1 MPSAHTVALSM
12 SFCLARSHTVTK
24 MVKIL
29 IIAPNW
35 IGDAVMTEPLI
46 SQLKKNNPNS
56 QIDVLATPW
65 VASIMKAIPAVD
77 QIITAD
83 FQHGALQ
90 WSERKTLAKQLA
102 QSAYTHAYVLPNSF
116 KSALIPWL
124 AKIPLRIGYQGE
136 MRWGL
141 INESLKNPSRSHR
154 PPMSSHYFALSGQTS
169 SEVPQPHLS
178 LPEAMIDRSQQTL
191 QKIQAHQELYVLCPG
206 AEYGPAKQWPIE
218 HFGHLAKNII
228 ETKQNS
234 LVLILGSKKEFSIG
248 SDIASISTHPDKVI
262 NWCGQTS
269 LEDAMAAISNATSV
283 VSNDSGLMHIAAAF
297 RRPQVAIFGSSDPRH
312 TPPLSKLASIHWLH
326 LECSPCFKRTC
337 PLGHLKCLVDI
348 EVKDVLNS
356 VNQLTQ

>member
-1 MPSAHTVALSM
+1 MPSARTAALNM
-12 SFCLARSHTVTK
+12 SFCLAQSHTVTK

-35 IGDAVMTEPLI
+35 IGDAVMAEPLI
-46 SQLKKNNPNS
+46 SQLKKNNPDS

-83 FQHGALQ
+83 FQHGSLQ
-90 WSERKTLAKQLA
+90 WQERKVLAKQLVL
-102 QSAYTHAYVLPNSF
+102 SAYTHAYVLPNSF

-124 AKIPLRIGYQGE
+124 AKIPQRIGYQGE

-141 INESLKNPSRSHR
+141 INEALKNPSRSHR
-154 PPMSSHYFALSGQTS
+154 PPMSSHYFALSGNTF
-169 SEVPQPHLS
+169 SEIPQPHLS
-178 LPEAMIDRSQQTL
+178 LPDAIITESQQAL
-191 QKIQAHQELYVLCPG
+191 QKIQAHQHLFVLCPG

-218 HFGHLAKNII
+218 HFGQLAKNII
-228 ETKQNS
+228 ETKENS

-248 SDIASISTHPDKVI
+248 SDIARMSAYPDKVI

-269 LEDAMAAISNATSV
+269 LEDAMAAISNAHTV
-283 VSNDSGLMHIAAAF
+283 ISNDSGLMHIAAAF

-312 TPPLSKLASIHWLH
+312 TPPLSKLAAIHWLH
-326 LECSPCFKRTC
+326 LECSPCFKRVC
-337 PLGHLKCLVDI
+337 PLSHLKCLVDI
-348 EVKDVLNS
+348 QAKDVLNS
-356 VNQLTQ
+356 INQLNH

>member
-1 MPSAHTVALSM
+1 MPSARTAALNM
-12 SFCLARSHTVTK
+12 SFCLAQSHTVTK

-35 IGDAVMTEPLI
+35 IGDAVMAEPLI
-46 SQLKKNNPNS
+46 SQLKKNNPDS

-83 FQHGALQ
+83 FQHGSLQ
-90 WSERKTLAKQLA
+90 WQERKVLAKQLA
-102 QSAYTHAYVLPNSF
+102 LSAYTHAYVLPNSF

-124 AKIPLRIGYQGE
+124 AKIPQRIGYQGE

-141 INESLKNPSRSHR
+141 INEALKNPSRSHR
-154 PPMSSHYFALSGQTS
+154 PPMSSHYFALSGNTF

-178 LPEAMIDRSQQTL
+178 LPDVIITESQQAL
-191 QKIQAHQELYVLCPG
+191 QKIQAHQHLFVLCPG

-218 HFGHLAKNII
+218 HFGQLAKNII
-228 ETKQNS
+228 ETKENS

-248 SDIASISTHPDKVI
+248 SDIARMSTYPDKVI

-269 LEDAMAAISNATSV
+269 LEDAMAAISNAHTV
-283 VSNDSGLMHIAAAF
+283 ISNDSGLMHIAAAF

-312 TPPLSKLASIHWLH
+312 TPPLSKLAAIHWLH
-326 LECSPCFKRTC
+326 LECSPCFKRVC
-337 PLGHLKCLVDI
+337 PLSHLKCLVDI
-348 EVKDVLNS
+348 QAKDVLNS
-356 VNQLTQ
+356 INQLNH

>member
-1 MPSAHTVALSM
+1 MPSVRTAALNM
-12 SFCLARSHTVTK
+12 SFCLAQSHTVTK

-35 IGDAVMTEPLI
+35 IGDAVMAEPLI
-46 SQLKKNNPNS
+46 SQLKKNNPDS

-83 FQHGALQ
+83 FQHGSLQ
-90 WSERKTLAKQLA
+90 WQERKVLAKQLVL
-102 QSAYTHAYVLPNSF
+102 SAYTHAYVLPNSF

-124 AKIPLRIGYQGE
+124 AKIPQRIGYQGE

-141 INESLKNPSRSHR
+141 INEALKNPSRSHR
-154 PPMSSHYFALSGQTS
+154 PPMSSHYFALSGNTF

-178 LPEAMIDRSQQTL
+178 LPDVIITESQQAL
-191 QKIQAHQELYVLCPG
+191 QKIQAHQHLFVLCPG

-218 HFGHLAKNII
+218 HFGQLAKNII
-228 ETKQNS
+228 ETKENS

-248 SDIASISTHPDKVI
+248 SDIARMSTYPDKVI

-269 LEDAMAAISNATSV
+269 LEDAMAAISNAHTV
-283 VSNDSGLMHIAAAF
+283 ISNDSGLMHIAAAF

-312 TPPLSKLASIHWLH
+312 TPPLSKLAAIHWLH
-326 LECSPCFKRTC
+326 LECSPCFKRVC
-337 PLGHLKCLVDI
+337 PLSHLKCLVDI
-348 EVKDVLNS
+348 QAKDVLNS
-356 VNQLTQ
+356 INQLNH

>member
-1 MPSAHTVALSM
+1 ME
-12 SFCLARSHTVTK
+12 
-24 MVKIL
+24 KIL

-35 IGDAVMTEPLI
+35 IGDAVMAEPLI
-46 SQLKKNNPNS
+46 SQLKKNNPDS
-56 QIDVLATPW
+56 RIDVLATPW
-65 VASIMKAIPAVD
+65 VASIMKAIPAVN
-77 QIITAD
+77 QIIAAD
-83 FQHGALQ
+83 FQHGSLQ
-90 WSERKTLAKQLA
+90 WAERKTLAKQLA
-102 QSAYTHAYVLPNSF
+102 LSAYTHAYVLPNSF

-124 AKIPLRIGYQGE
+124 AKIPHRIGYQGE

-141 INESLKNPSRSHR
+141 INEALKNPSRSHR
-154 PPMSSHYFALSGQTS
+154 PPMSSHYFALSGITH

-178 LPEAMIDRSQQTL
+178 LPDAMVTQNRQAL
-191 QKIQAHQELYVLCPG
+191 QSKQSFQDLYVLCPG

-218 HFGHLAKNII
+218 HFGQLAKNII

-234 LVLILGSKKEFSIG
+234 LVVILGSQKEFSLG
-248 SDIASISTHPDKVI
+248 NDIAEMSTYPNRVI

-269 LEDAMAAISNATSV
+269 LEEAMATINNAHAV
-283 VSNDSGLMHIAAAF
+283 ISNDSGLMHIAAAF

-326 LECSPCFKRTC
+326 LECSPCFKRAC

-356 VNQLTQ
+356 INRLTH

>member
-1 MPSAHTVALSM
+1 MPSARTAALNM
-12 SFCLARSHTVTK
+12 SFCLAQSHTVTK

-35 IGDAVMTEPLI
+35 IGDAVMAEPLI
-46 SQLKKNNPNS
+46 SQLKKNNPDS

-83 FQHGALQ
+83 FQHGSLQ
-90 WSERKTLAKQLA
+90 WQERKVLAKQLA
-102 QSAYTHAYVLPNSF
+102 LSAYTHAYVLPNSF

-124 AKIPLRIGYQGE
+124 AKIPQRIGYQGE

-141 INESLKNPSRSHR
+141 INEALKNPSRSHR
-154 PPMSSHYFALSGQTS
+154 PPMSSHYFALSGNTF

-178 LPEAMIDRSQQTL
+178 LPDVIITESQQAL
-191 QKIQAHQELYVLCPG
+191 QKIQAHQHLFVLCPG

-218 HFGHLAKNII
+218 HFGQLAKNII
-228 ETKQNS
+228 ETKENS

-248 SDIASISTHPDKVI
+248 SDIARMSAYPDKVI

-269 LEDAMAAISNATSV
+269 LEDAMAAISNAHTV
-283 VSNDSGLMHIAAAF
+283 ISNDSGLMHIAAAF

-312 TPPLSKLASIHWLH
+312 TPPLSKLAAIHWLH
-326 LECSPCFKRTC
+326 LECSPCFKRVC
-337 PLGHLKCLVDI
+337 PLSHLKCLVDI
-348 EVKDVLNS
+348 QAKDVLNS
-356 VNQLTQ
+356 INQLNH

>member
-1 MPSAHTVALSM
+1 MPSARTAALNM
-12 SFCLARSHTVTK
+12 SFCLAQSHTVTK

-35 IGDAVMTEPLI
+35 IGDAVMAEPLI
-46 SQLKKNNPNS
+46 SQLKKNNPDS

-83 FQHGALQ
+83 FQHGSLQ
-90 WSERKTLAKQLA
+90 WQERKVLAKQLVL
-102 QSAYTHAYVLPNSF
+102 SAYTHAYVLPNSF

-124 AKIPLRIGYQGE
+124 AKIPQRIGYQGE

-141 INESLKNPSRSHR
+141 INEALKNPSRSHR
-154 PPMSSHYFALSGQTS
+154 PPMSSHYFALSGNTF

-178 LPEAMIDRSQQTL
+178 LPDVIITESQQAL
-191 QKIQAHQELYVLCPG
+191 QKIQAHQHLFVLCPG

-218 HFGHLAKNII
+218 HFGQLAKNII
-228 ETKQNS
+228 ETKENS
-234 LVLILGSKKEFSIG
+234 LVLILG
-248 SDIASISTHPDKVI
+248 

-269 LEDAMAAISNATSV
+269 LEDAMAAISNAHTV
-283 VSNDSGLMHIAAAF
+283 ISNDSGLMHIAAAF

-312 TPPLSKLASIHWLH
+312 TPPLSKLAAIHWLH
-326 LECSPCFKRTC
+326 LECSPCFKRVC
-337 PLGHLKCLVDI
+337 PLSHLKCLVDI
-348 EVKDVLNS
+348 QAKDVLNS
-356 VNQLTQ
+356 INQLNH

>member
-1 MPSAHTVALSM
+1 MLSAHTVALSM
-12 SFCLARSHTVTK
+12 SFCLAQSHTVTK

-90 WSERKTLAKQLA
+90 WNERKALAKQLA
-102 QSAYTHAYVLPNSF
+102 NSAYTHAYVLPNSF

-124 AKIPLRIGYQGE
+124 AKIPRRIGYQGE

-141 INESLKNPSRSHR
+141 INQALKNPSRSHR

-178 LPEAMIDRSQQTL
+178 LPEAMIDQSQQTL
-191 QKIQAHQELYVLCPG
+191 QNIQAHQELYVLCPG

-218 HFGHLAKNII
+218 HFGNLAKQLIQ
-228 ETKQNS
+228 TKQNS

-248 SDIASISTHPDKVI
+248 SDITNISNHPDRVI

-269 LEDAMAAISNATSV
+269 LEDAMAAISNATAV
-283 VSNDSGLMHIAAAF
+283 ISNDSGLMHIAAAF

-356 VNQLTQ
+356 VNQLNQ